1 MANPNTKHIPTHVAI
16 IMDGNGR
23 WANKRKLPRL
33 AGHKAGTDNIHHI
46 IKCLTDSGV
55 KYVTLYV
62 FSTENWSRPSQ
73 EVDGLMRLI
82 EESIDNEVQ
91 SLHAKGVR
99 LLHIGRSDG
108 VSQRLQNKVTQAI
121 ELTKNNR
128 TLSVCIAFNYGSRAE
143 IVDAIKRMIGEGIA
157 ADKVAE
163 LDSIAKAM
171 DRDRSY
177 LLNEAV
183 ESYLSEQQRFVAMV
197 NEGLKAIE
205 NGELIDDEEVGRMVD
220 SWEAEERAAEERV
233 KGKKARV
240 RA

>member
-91 SLHAKGVR
+91 SLHANGVR
-99 LLHIGRSDG
+99 LLHIGRRDG

-121 ELTKNNR
+121 ELTKNNKKL
-128 TLSVCIAFNYGSRAE
+128 TVCIAFNYGSRAE
-143 IVDAIKRMIGEGIA
+143 IVDAIKRMMKDGIA
-157 ADKVAE
+157 ADKVDEALISKYLYTADMPDPDLIIRTGGEMRTSNFLLWQSAYSEYYITPTLWPDFGPEE
-163 LDSIAKAM
+163 L
-171 DRDRSY
+171 
-177 LLNEAV
+177 
-183 ESYLSEQQRFVAMV
+183 EQALAAFGGRERRFG
-197 NEGLKAIE
+197 GLGDTTGA
-205 NGELIDDEEVGRMVD
+205 
-220 SWEAEERAAEERV
+220 
-233 KGKKARV
+233 
-240 RA
+240 

>member
-1 MANPNTKHIPTHVAI
+1 VANPNTNHIPNHVAI

-23 WANKRKLPRL
+23 WAEKRKLPRL
-33 AGHKAGTDNIHHI
+33 AGHKAGTDNIHRI
-46 IKCLTDSGV
+46 IKSLTDSGV

-157 ADKVAE
+157 ADKVDEALVSKYLYTADIPDPDLIIRTGGEMRTSNFLLWQSAYSEYYITPTLWPDFGPEE
-163 LDSIAKAM
+163 L
-171 DRDRSY
+171 
-177 LLNEAV
+177 
-183 ESYLSEQQRFVAMV
+183 EQAFAAFGGRERRFG
-197 NEGLKAIE
+197 GLR
-205 NGELIDDEEVGRMVD
+205 N
-220 SWEAEERAAEERV
+220 RV
-233 KGKKARV
+233 KA
-240 RA
+240 

>member
-1 MANPNTKHIPTHVAI
+1 VANPNTKHIPTHVAI

-91 SLHAKGVR
+91 SLHAKSVR
-99 LLHIGRSDG
+99 LLHIGRRDG

-121 ELTKNNR
+121 ELTKNNKKL
-128 TLSVCIAFNYGSRAE
+128 TVCIAFNYGSRAE
-143 IVDAIKRMIGEGIA
+143 IVDAIKRMMKDGIA
-157 ADKVAE
+157 ADKVDEALISKYLYTADMPDPDLIIRTGGEMRTSNFLLWQSAYSEYYITPTLWPDFGPEE
-163 LDSIAKAM
+163 L
-171 DRDRSY
+171 
-177 LLNEAV
+177 
-183 ESYLSEQQRFVAMV
+183 EQALAAFGGRERRFG
-197 NEGLKAIE
+197 GLGDTTGA
-205 NGELIDDEEVGRMVD
+205 
-220 SWEAEERAAEERV
+220 
-233 KGKKARV
+233 
-240 RA
+240 

>member
-1 MANPNTKHIPTHVAI
+1 MANPNTNHIPNHVAI

-23 WANKRKLPRL
+23 WAEKRKLPRL
-33 AGHKAGTDNIHHI
+33 AGHKAGTNNIHRI
-46 IKCLTDSGV
+46 IKCLADHDI

-157 ADKVAE
+157 ADKVDEALVSKYLYTADIPDPDLIIRTGGEMRTSNFLLWQSAYSEYYITPTLWPDFGPEE
-163 LDSIAKAM
+163 L
-171 DRDRSY
+171 
-177 LLNEAV
+177 
-183 ESYLSEQQRFVAMV
+183 EQAFAAFGGRERRFG
-197 NEGLKAIE
+197 GLR
-205 NGELIDDEEVGRMVD
+205 N
-220 SWEAEERAAEERV
+220 RV
-233 KGKKARV
+233 KA
-240 RA
+240 